1 MNQNNRSPLIHAHHL
16 FILVFVF
23 FILIVIPGTEKVTMI
38 WALSFFILSLVMGLK
53 WKKAFLILLVTLF
66 FSFSVFVLFL
76 FFPDKRFF
84 TGDLYPFFG
93 MSFYSGVIENAFKNW
108 LRLWSISLC
117 SLSTSSVLNAEELI
131 FYWMQEKGVP
141 KKMGYSLLM
150 ALNSI
155 RSFKEEWVR
164 ISRNLKMRKL
174 NHLNFVARLFPI
186 MVHSF
191 RVSLRGAMSMRARGL
206 VEDKVFYHQYR
217 PSLWQYRVFY
227 FLVFILG
234 LQWLLTL

>member
-1 MNQNNRSPLIHAHHL
+1 MNDNKMKPIIHAHHL
-16 FILVFVF
+16 FMLVFSF
-23 FILIVIPGTEKVTMI
+23 FVLIVIPGTEKVTMI
-38 WALSFFILSLVMGLK
+38 WAFSFFLLSLVLGLK
-53 WKKAFLILLVTLF
+53 WKKAVFIFFLTLV
-66 FSFSVFVLFL
+66 FSLSVFFLFL

-84 TGDLYPFFG
+84 TGDFYQFLGFT
-93 MSFYSGVIENAFKNW
+93 FYSGVVENALKNW

-117 SLSTSSVLNAEELI
+117 SISTASVLNSEELI

-141 KKMGYSLLM
+141 KKLGYSMLM

-155 RSFKEEWVR
+155 NSFKEEWLK

-191 RVSLRGAMSMRARGL
+191 RVSLRGAMSLRARGL
-206 VEDKVFYHQYR
+206 VENKVFYHIHR
-217 PSLWQYRVFY
+217 PSQFQQVVF
-227 FLVFILG
+227 FLLIL
-234 LQWLLTL
+234 LLALEWLITL